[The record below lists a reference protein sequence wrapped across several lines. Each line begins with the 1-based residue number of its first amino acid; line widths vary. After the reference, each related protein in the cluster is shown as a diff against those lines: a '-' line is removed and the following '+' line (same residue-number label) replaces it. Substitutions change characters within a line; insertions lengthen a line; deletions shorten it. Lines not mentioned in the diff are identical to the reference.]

1 MKTTYDIIIV
11 GGGLTGVAAA
21 CAAARRGA
29 DVLLVEASGCL
40 GGALAQNLVYPFM
53 SNATVFEENGVKKRV
68 CLSQGFYKEL
78 CDALRLTLPET
89 DLNTHRNEEF
99 DMEHMKVLLDT
110 LCVQSGVTL
119 LFHATLCAVKSDGK
133 QIHSLSVA
141 TKAGLTELYANTFID
156 ATGDGDLMAFA
167 GCAYQI
173 GRDADNLCQPMTLC
187 FRVTGVND
195 ELFREDFPKITPLYN
210 EFQKQGKIKNIRENV
225 LMFRNLGKG
234 IVHFN
239 STRVIKLNP
248 VDPVDLSRAEVE
260 ARKQMIELYDFVR
273 ENFESFKDATLA
285 FSAVSIGVRESRKLI
300 GEYVLTQED
309 LVSCRRFDDAVATG
323 NYDID
328 IHNPAG
334 TGTSHYYFKPGEYYT
349 IPYRSFLPKEYDNLL
364 VSGRCLSATHE
375 AQASVRIMP
384 ICCCMGEAAGLAAFL
399 AKANGGNVKNIDIA
413 ALHKLLDENG
423 AKYR

>member
-1 MKTTYDIIIV
+1 MKTKYDILV
-11 GGGLTGVAAA
+11 AGGGLTGVAAA
-21 CAAARRGA
+21 VSAARRGA

-40 GGALAQNLVYPFM
+40 GGALAQNLVFPFM
-53 SNATVFEENGVKKRV
+53 PYSTTVEEKGQKKELL
-68 CLSQGFYKEL
+68 LSQGFFGEL
-78 CDALRLTLPET
+78 CGLLDMPRPGY
-89 DLNTHRNEEF
+89 F
-99 DMEHMKVLLDT
+99 DMEHLKVHLDT
-110 LCVQSGVTL
+110 LAVNSGVTL
-119 LFHATLCAVKSDGK
+119 LFHATLGKVNTENGKVKS
-133 QIHSLSVA
+133 VVVT
-141 TKAGLTELYANTFID
+141 TKAGPLTLFADTFID

-167 GCAYQI
+167 GCQYQL
-173 GRDADNLCQPMTLC
+173 GRSADNLCQPMTLC

-195 ELFREDFPKITPLYN
+195 DLFWDDFPKITPLYN

-260 ARKQMIELYDFVR
+260 ARKQMIELFDFVR
-273 ENFESFKDATLA
+273 ENFESFKDSTLA
-285 FSAVSIGVRESRKLI
+285 YSAVSIGVRESRKLV
-300 GEYVLTQED
+300 GEYVLTEKD
-309 LVSCRRFDDAVATG
+309 LLDCRRFEDSVATG

-334 TGTSHYYFKPGEYYT
+334 TGTSHHYFAPGEYYT

-364 VSGRCLSATHE
+364 IAGRCLSATHE

-384 ICCCMGEAAGLAAFL
+384 ICCCMGEAVGLAAFL
-399 AKANGGNVKNIDIA
+399 ARNNGGNVKKIDMA
-413 ALHKLLDENG
+413 ALHRMLDENG
-423 AKYR
+423 AKYF

>member
-1 MKTTYDIIIV
+1 MKTKYDIIVV

-40 GGALAQNLVYPFM
+40 GGALAQNLVFPFM
-53 SNATVFEENGVKKRV
+53 PYSTTIEENGEKKQLL
-68 CLSQGFYKEL
+68 LSQGFFKEL
-78 CDALRLTLPET
+78 CDSLDMPRAGY
-89 DLNTHRNEEF
+89 F

-119 LFHATLCAVKSDGK
+119 LFHATLCAVQTDGAK
-133 QIHSLSVA
+133 VTSITVS
-141 TKAGLTELYANTFID
+141 TKAGLTELYADTFID
-156 ATGDGDLMAFA
+156 TTGDGDLMAFA
-167 GCAYQI
+167 GCAYQL

-195 ELFREDFPKITPLYN
+195 DLFWDDFPKITPLYR
-210 EFQKQGKIKNIRENV
+210 EFQQQGKIKNIREDV

-248 VDPVDLSRAEVE
+248 VDPVDLSHAEVE
-260 ARKQMIELYDFVR
+260 ARRQMIELYNFVH
-273 ENFESFKDATLA
+273 ENFGSFKDATLA
-285 FSAVSIGVRESRKLI
+285 FSAVSIGVRESRKLV
-300 GEYVLTQED
+300 GEYVLTEKD
-309 LVSCRRFDDAVATG
+309 LLDCRRFDDAIAAG

-334 TGTSHYYFKPGEYYT
+334 TGTSHHYFKPGEYYT

-399 AKANGGNVKNIDIA
+399 AKENGGDVKKIDIA

>member
-1 MKTTYDIIIV
+1 MPYSTTI
-11 GGGLTGVAAA
+11 
-21 CAAARRGA
+21 
-29 DVLLVEASGCL
+29 
-40 GGALAQNLVYPFM
+40 
-53 SNATVFEENGVKKRV
+53 EENGEKKQLL
-68 CLSQGFYKEL
+68 LSQGFFKEL
-78 CDALRLTLPET
+78 CDSLDMPRAGY
-89 DLNTHRNEEF
+89 F

-119 LFHATLCAVKSDGK
+119 LFHATLCAVQTDGAK
-133 QIHSLSVA
+133 VTSITVS
-141 TKAGLTELYANTFID
+141 TKAGLTELYADTFID
-156 ATGDGDLMAFA
+156 TTGDGDLMAFA
-167 GCAYQI
+167 GCAYQL

-195 ELFREDFPKITPLYN
+195 DLFWDDFPKITPLYR
-210 EFQKQGKIKNIRENV
+210 EFQQQGKIKNIREDV

-248 VDPVDLSRAEVE
+248 VDPVDLSYAEVE
-260 ARKQMIELYDFVR
+260 ARRQMIELYNFVH

-285 FSAVSIGVRESRKLI
+285 FSAVSIGVRESRKLL
-300 GEYVLTQED
+300 GEYVLTEKD
-309 LVSCRRFDDAVATG
+309 LLDCRRFDDAIAAG

-334 TGTSHYYFKPGEYYT
+334 TGTSHHYFKPGEYYT

-384 ICCCMGEAAGLAAFL
+384 ICCCMGEAAGLAARL
-399 AKANGGNVKNIDIA
+399 AKDNGGNVKKIDIA
-413 ALHKLLDENG
+413 ALHKMLDENG

>member
-1 MKTTYDIIIV
+1 MKTKYDIIVV

-40 GGALAQNLVYPFM
+40 GGALAQNLVFPFM
-53 SNATVFEENGVKKRV
+53 PYSTTIEENGEKKQLL
-68 CLSQGFYKEL
+68 LSQGFFKEL
-78 CDALRLTLPET
+78 CGSLDMPRAGY
-89 DLNTHRNEEF
+89 F

-119 LFHATLCAVKSDGK
+119 LFHATLCAVQTDGAK
-133 QIHSLSVA
+133 VTSITVS
-141 TKAGLTELYANTFID
+141 TKAGLTELYADTFID
-156 ATGDGDLMAFA
+156 TTGDGDLMAFA
-167 GCAYQI
+167 GCAYQL

-195 ELFREDFPKITPLYN
+195 NLFWDDFPKITPLYR
-210 EFQKQGKIKNIRENV
+210 EFQQQGKIKNIREDV

-248 VDPVDLSRAEVE
+248 VDPVDLSHAEVE
-260 ARKQMIELYDFVR
+260 ARRQMIELYNFVH

-285 FSAVSIGVRESRKLI
+285 FSAVSIGVRESRKLV
-300 GEYVLTQED
+300 GEYVLTEKD
-309 LVSCRRFDDAVATG
+309 LLDCRRFDDAIAAG

-334 TGTSHYYFKPGEYYT
+334 TGTSHHYFKPGEYYT

-364 VSGRCLSATHE
+364 VAGRCLSATHE

-384 ICCCMGEAAGLAAFL
+384 ICCCMGEAAGLAARL
-399 AKANGGNVKNIDIA
+399 AKDNGGNVKKINIA
-413 ALHKLLDENG
+413 ALHKMLDENG